1 MGQNTETPIRAATRA
16 GDAGTDIGSDDST
29 EVVEFPA
36 RQVGG
41 VFPPPQYAD
50 LRERGCPVRSHLPN
64 GQPVWLVSGY
74 EDVRTVL
81 TDERISANPANPG
94 FPRVAAT
101 GGVPTQE
108 QIPGWFVGLDPPE
121 HDRYRKVLIP
131 EFSVR
136 RIKHWRPVIQRTVDE
151 CVTALLAHG
160 GEADLVSAFSLAV
173 PSRII
178 ATILGVPLSDRDF
191 YESRTQILVNLANS
205 TDEERT
211 DAAQQLLRHINRLIA
226 IKQKWP
232 GDDLIS
238 RILAS
243 GVLTPRELSGVVML
257 LLIAGHETTANNISL
272 GVLTLLRQ
280 PEWIGGAGIVDE
292 VIRFHSVADIVAMR
306 TVVEDVDVGGRV
318 LRAGEGIIPLLGSA
332 NHDGTV
338 FEDADGFCP
347 ARSARG
353 HVGFG
358 YGVHQCLGQNLVR
371 AEMECVFDTLFARI
385 PTLRLADPDADVSYK
400 YDGTVF
406 GVRSLPVAW

>member
-1 MGQNTETPIRAATRA
+1 MVGQPTETEKDVHLDART
-16 GDAGTDIGSDDST
+16 DAGRDSDAVD
-29 EVVEFPA
+29 FPA
-36 RQVGG
+36 RLAGQP
-41 VFPPPQYAD
+41 FPPPQYAD

-81 TDERISANPANPG
+81 TDERISANPDNPG
-94 FPRVAAT
+94 FPRVART

-136 RIKHWRPVIQRTVDE
+136 RMRHWRPVIQQTVDE
-151 CVTALLAHG
+151 CVTALLEHG
-160 GEADLVSAFSLAV
+160 GEADLVAAFSVAV

-178 ATILGVPLSDRDF
+178 ATILGVPLSDRGF

-211 DAAQQLLRHINRLIA
+211 EAAQQLLRHINRLIA

-238 RILAS
+238 RILAT
-243 GVLTPRELSGVVML
+243 GVLAPRELSGVVML

-272 GVLTLLRQ
+272 GVLTLLRH
-280 PEWIGGAGIVDE
+280 PEWIGGEGIADE
-292 VIRFHSVADIVAMR
+292 VVRFHSVADLVAMR
-306 TVVEDVDVGGRV
+306 TVLEDVDVGGRV
-318 LRAGEGIIPLLGSA
+318 LHAGEGVIPLLGSA
-332 NHDGTV
+332 NHDGAV
-338 FEDADGFCP
+338 FDDPDRFCP
-347 ARSARG
+347 GRSARG

-371 AEMECVFDTLFARI
+371 AEMECVFGTLFARI
-385 PTLRLADPDADVSYK
+385 PTLRLACPPEDVSYK

-406 GVRSLPVAW
+406 GVHSLPVAW